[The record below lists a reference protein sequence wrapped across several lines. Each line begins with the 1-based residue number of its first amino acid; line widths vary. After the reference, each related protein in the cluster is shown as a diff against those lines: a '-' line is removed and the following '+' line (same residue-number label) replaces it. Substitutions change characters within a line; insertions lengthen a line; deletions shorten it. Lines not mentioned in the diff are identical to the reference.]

1 MPSPP
6 PLPSG
11 RRHGWALALL
21 ALGSLITALDFTI
34 VYVALPDISR
44 EVGFSAHGQQWV
56 VSAYAIAY
64 GGFLLLGGRLSDLLG
79 RRRLFVV
86 GMLLFGGASLLGGLA
101 TSPGQLIVARVI
113 QGLGGAVL
121 FPATLALVSTTFAEG
136 RERNRAMT
144 VWAGAG
150 AVGLTFGALLGGVL
164 TEVVGWQGVFFVNVP
179 LVVIGATAAFLL
191 LPADGPRRRGV
202 GFDLPGVLTGTAGI
216 SLVVYALAQAP
227 ESGWTSGTVLGAAA
241 AGIALLAA
249 FVAIESRTPDPL
261 MPLRLLANRNLAAAL
276 AVIFA
281 FGVTLQSVPYFLT
294 LYFQTVLGYSAL
306 VGGLAFLGPTLAIA
320 AGNLISERLVARYDT
335 RITLI
340 AGMLLGALGGGLLAL
355 GIGGEGGYGAV
366 LPGIVLVGL
375 GMGLCFPAMFLAAA
389 TGVAAHEQGTA
400 SGMASTALQV
410 GAGAGLAVLV
420 GISTAD
426 LGGLTGEA
434 LRAATA
440 DGLATAVSLAGIG
453 AAIGIVV
460 AFYLPGRR
468 TAVAAEEPSAA

>member
-1 MPSPP
+1 VPTPPSPP
-6 PLPSG
+6 AS
-11 RRHGWALALL
+11 RRRGWALALL

-101 TSPGQLIVARVI
+101 VSPAQLLVARVV

-121 FPATLALVSTTFAEG
+121 FPATLALVSTSFAEG

-150 AVGLTFGALLGGVL
+150 AVGLSFGALLGGVL
-164 TEVVGWQGVFFVNVP
+164 TEAVGWEGVFFVNVP
-179 LVVIGATAAFLL
+179 LVVVGAAAAFLL

-202 GFDLPGVLTGTAGI
+202 GLDLPGVLTGTAGI
-216 SLVVYALAQAP
+216 SLVVYALSDAP
-227 ESGWTSGTVLGAAA
+227 ESGWTSTPVLAAAA

-249 FVAIESRTPDPL
+249 FVAIESRTADPL
-261 MPLRLLANRNLAAAL
+261 MPLRLLTDRNLAAAL

-281 FGVTLQSVPYFLT
+281 FGLTLQATPYFLT
-294 LYFQTVLGYSAL
+294 LYFQTVLGYGPL
-306 VGGLAFLGPTLAIA
+306 VGGLAFLGPTLAIT
-320 AGNLISERLVARYDT
+320 AGNLISERLVARHGT
-335 RITLI
+335 RITLSS
-340 AGMLLGALGGGLLAL
+340 GMLVGALGGGLLAV
-355 GIGGEGGYGAV
+355 GIGSEGGYGAL

-375 GMGLCFPAMFLAAA
+375 GMGLCYPAMFLAAA

-410 GAGAGLAVLV
+410 GAGTGLAVLV

-426 LGGLTGEA
+426 LGGLTGDA
-434 LRAATA
+434 LRTATA
-440 DGLATAVSLAGIG
+440 DGLATAVSIVGIG

-468 TAVAAEEPSAA
+468 SSAAADEPSAA